1 MLAPKACDVR
11 VSCALFSPII
21 IEWTMIVQKVLARP
35 TTATFIGSVKVP
47 AKIICVIEVLV
58 KPSKFVIVAGIASLR
73 NVLSIRPE
81 AGGSDFGLNI
91 AFLSSF
97 VEGYSFGSFVAYS
110 RG

>member
-1 MLAPKACDVR
+1 MRISA
-11 VSCALFSPII
+11 SALG
-21 IEWTMIVQKVLARP
+21 
-35 TTATFIGSVKVP
+35 TATFIGSVKVP

-73 NVLSIRPE
+73 NVLSIRLE

-97 VEGYSFGSFVAYS
+97 TDDYYSSGSFVAYS
-110 RG
+110 RGCFKAFVKPESDSLALSLMLDK